1 LNDNSGWRRI
11 ERVGKRI
18 KRGELHVA

>member
-18 KRGELHVA
+18 KRGALHVA

>member
-1 LNDNSGWRRI
+1 MNDNSGWRRI
-11 ERVGKRI
+11 ERVGTRI